1 MVIKRQ
7 QLIYFKLTYELS
19 VRTVRKLQNSVER
32 TLEKCTLTLLQLH
45 TIQLDLMTQLAKF

>member
-7 QLIYFKLTYELS
+7 QLIYSKLTYDLS

-32 TLEKCTLTLLQLH
+32 TLEKSTGTLLQLH
-45 TIQLDLMTQLAKF
+45 TIQLDLITQLAKF